1 MKYYTLST
9 YGGND
14 PITTEW
20 STMDAAERHA
30 EMVWADRNPKV
41 QFNPVRKVEI
51 VNTLGVK
58 LKEFTA

>member
-20 STMDAAERHA
+20 STAAAAERHA
-30 EMVWADRNPKV
+30 AMVWANRDPEV
-41 QFNPVRKVEI
+41 QWNPVRKVEI